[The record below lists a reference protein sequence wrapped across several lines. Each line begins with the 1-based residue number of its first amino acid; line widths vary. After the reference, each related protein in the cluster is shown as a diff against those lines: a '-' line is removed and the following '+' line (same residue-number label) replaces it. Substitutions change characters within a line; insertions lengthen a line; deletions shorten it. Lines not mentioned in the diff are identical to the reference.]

1 MNFFT
6 KYFNTYFH
14 RIVIDILEGQT
25 EIKRLALIS
34 CDQSQMVG
42 LEKLYKQHSLT
53 IKCIEENS
61 LSKNEDTMSYDVVLC
76 LFKLSHK
83 DKEGQKRIVLQ
94 MQNLAP
100 KAIFVDYELVE
111 RNMGYPLYFTLIFIE
126 YLKLLLK
133 VSSSSNSLKNK
144 YKNKRIVFQ
153 EYLKNG
159 ALEGFIY
166 DLHIELKSPP
176 TKIIRKSLAVGGL
189 GLFFCKW

>member
-14 RIVIDILEGQT
+14 RKIIDILEGQT
-25 EIKRLALIS
+25 DIKRLALIS
-34 CDQSQMVG
+34 CDQSQMIR
-42 LEKLYKQHSLT
+42 LEKMYKQHSLT
-53 IKCIEENS
+53 IECIEENS
-61 LSKNEDTMSYDVVLC
+61 LSKNEDTMSYDAVLC

-83 DKEGQKRIVLQ
+83 DKEGQKKIVLQ
-94 MQNLAP
+94 IQKLAP
-100 KAIFVDYELVE
+100 KAIFIDYELVE
-111 RNMGYPLYFTLIFIE
+111 RNMGYPLYFTLISVE

-133 VSSSSNSLKNK
+133 VSSSSSSLKNK
-144 YKNKRIVFQ
+144 DKNKRIAFK
-153 EYLKNG
+153 EYLRNG

-166 DLHIELKSPP
+166 NLHRELKCPP